1 MDNTGRDKEVTLFDI
16 IRSPSPD
23 ENEPEDDGSQYL
35 NNSGEGI
42 FQEEQRDEGHTN
54 NDGEG
59 NDLQLTKTG
68 EVYIR
73 PLVIITCIN

>member
-1 MDNTGRDKEVTLFDI
+1 MDASGRDDHDQEHIMFDMI
-16 IRSPSPD
+16 QIP
-23 ENEPEDDGSQYL
+23 EGEPEDDGSQYL
-35 NNSGEGI
+35 NESGEGI
-42 FQEEQRDEGHTN
+42 FEEEPTDEGHTN

-68 EVYIR
+68 EEYIR

>member
-1 MDNTGRDKEVTLFDI
+1 MDASGRDDHDQEHIMFDM
-16 IRSPSPD
+16 IRNP
-23 ENEPEDDGSQYL
+23 EGEPEDDGSQYL
-35 NNSGEGI
+35 NNSREGI
-42 FQEEQRDEGHTN
+42 FEQEPTDEGHTN

>member
-1 MDNTGRDKEVTLFDI
+1 MYVSDRDDHDQNEIMFEM
-16 IRSPSPD
+16 IRNP
-23 ENEPEDDGSQYL
+23 EGEPEEDGSQYL
-35 NNSGEGI
+35 NNSCEGI
-42 FQEEQRDEGHTN
+42 FQEEPTDEGHTN

-59 NDLQLTKTG
+59 IDLQLTKTG

>member
-1 MDNTGRDKEVTLFDI
+1 MDASGRDAHDQEHIMFDM
-16 IRSPSPD
+16 IRNP
-23 ENEPEDDGSQYL
+23 EGEPADDDGQYL
-35 NNSGEGI
+35 NESDEGI
-42 FQEEQRDEGHTN
+42 FEEESTDEGHTN

>member
-1 MDNTGRDKEVTLFDI
+1 MDASGRDDHDQEHIMFNM
-16 IRSPSPD
+16 IRNP
-23 ENEPEDDGSQYL
+23 EGELEDDGSQYL

-42 FQEEQRDEGHTN
+42 FEEEPTDEGHTN

-68 EVYIR
+68 EVYI
-73 PLVIITCIN
+73 IKASGDHYMY

>member
-1 MDNTGRDKEVTLFDI
+1 MDASGRDDHDQEHIMFDM
-16 IRSPSPD
+16 IRNP
-23 ENEPEDDGSQYL
+23 EGEPEDDGSRYL
-35 NNSGEGI
+35 NNSGEGL
-42 FQEEQRDEGHTN
+42 FEEEPTDEGHTN

-59 NDLQLTKTG
+59 NDLQLTKIG